1 MAGSYKAEGVVLRS
15 LRLGEA
21 DRVLHVYTRER
32 GHVGAVAK
40 GVRRTRSRF
49 GARLE
54 PFTQVSLVLHE
65 GRGELHTVSA
75 ADTVASHREVREDG
89 YRLAVGLVALETVS
103 RLFAEGDPAPRAY
116 LALVRFLEALGQRET
131 PARAIPAREPLLLS
145 LQLKLHWVAGFAPEL
160 AACAACGGSDAPL
173 ARFSAPVGGLVC
185 ERCSGGFPVGAE
197 AVEGLRQLVARP
209 IAEAPALSP
218 RAADEVARAVADLN
232 AEHGGFRLRTLGAS
246 GGARRARW

>member
-21 DRVLHVYTRER
+21 DRVLPVYTRER

-54 PFTQVSLVLHE
+54 PFTQVALVLHE

-75 ADTVASHREVREDG
+75 ADTIETHRAVREDP
-89 YRLAVGLVALETVS
+89 YRLAVGLVALESVS

-116 LALVRFLEALGQRET
+116 LALVRFLQALAAPDAR
-131 PARAIPAREPLLLS
+131 ARAIPAREPLLLA
-145 LQLKLHWVAGFAPEL
+145 LQLKLHWVAGFVPEL
-160 AACAACGGSDAPL
+160 AACTAC
-173 ARFSAPVGGLVC
+173 
-185 ERCSGGFPVGAE
+185 
-197 AVEGLRQLVARP
+197 
-209 IAEAPALSP
+209 
-218 RAADEVARAVADLN
+218 
-232 AEHGGFRLRTLGAS
+232 
-246 GGARRARW
+246 